1 MKDEGARIK
10 FRIAERGF
18 DYPAAPA
25 QPCAV
30 DDSPLSVA
38 VDHDGFRC
46 SDPPSNKSLDASRD
60 SVFSHEAFVN
70 QHWRYREAASTL
82 PFGCY

>member
-18 DYPAAPA
+18 DCPAAPA

-30 DDSPLSVA
+30 NDSPLSVTFDPDGSPLFRSA
-38 VDHDGFRC
+38 VEQIVG
-46 SDPPSNKSLDASRD
+46 
-60 SVFSHEAFVN
+60 
-70 QHWRYREAASTL
+70 REL
-82 PFGCY
+82 R

>member
-30 DDSPLSVA
+30 DDSPMSVA
-38 VDHDGFRC
+38 VDHDGSPLFR
-46 SDPPSNKSLDASRD
+46 SA
-60 SVFSHEAFVN
+60 VEQIVG
-70 QHWRYREAASTL
+70 RE
-82 PFGCY
+82 PR